1 MPKPTKDQ
9 TGHVDYHTNNGLG
22 KFHTKQRKMI
32 PQATVPGSITHSI
45 TEDIASTVHKIGL
58 SENRKAKR
66 SSTLLSGQRTDL
78 AAEKKKC
85 STKSLQRQKKK
96 KKVASRQD
104 LKWTSKREHS
114 DGHCHR

>member
-22 KFHTKQRKMI
+22 KFHTKQRKII
-32 PQATVPGSITHSI
+32 PQATVLGSITHSI

-66 SSTLLSGQRTDL
+66 SSTLLSGQRRDL
-78 AAEKKKC
+78 AAK
-85 STKSLQRQKKK
+85 TKNVQPNLFKGKKKK

-114 DGHCHR
+114 DGHCHH